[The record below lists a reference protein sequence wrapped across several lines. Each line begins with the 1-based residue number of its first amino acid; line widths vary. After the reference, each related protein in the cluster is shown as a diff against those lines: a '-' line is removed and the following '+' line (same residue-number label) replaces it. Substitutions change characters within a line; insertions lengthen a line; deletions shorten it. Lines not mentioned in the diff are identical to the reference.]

1 MFGIPPVQW
10 FPLAMWLVWRR
21 GLRNAVICSLG
32 QNLVLHNCCL
42 DMGLGD
48 PLASWDVDNVIH
60 IFSLHCPPIHLCVYS
75 SSISVNRSI
84 TENKHLALN
93 EVVVQYIFQA
103 SKYVSQEKHF
113 VQNRTKGGCAL
124 EGYCYNA

>member
-1 MFGIPPVQW
+1 M
-10 FPLAMWLVWRR
+10 LY
-21 GLRNAVICSLG
+21 NCS
-32 QNLVLHNCCL
+32 L
-42 DMGLGD
+42 DMGLD
-48 PLASWDVDNVIH
+48 NPLASWDVDNVIH
-60 IFSLHCPPIHLCVYS
+60 ISSLHCQPIYLCVYS

-113 VQNRTKGGCAL
+113 VQNRTKGACAL